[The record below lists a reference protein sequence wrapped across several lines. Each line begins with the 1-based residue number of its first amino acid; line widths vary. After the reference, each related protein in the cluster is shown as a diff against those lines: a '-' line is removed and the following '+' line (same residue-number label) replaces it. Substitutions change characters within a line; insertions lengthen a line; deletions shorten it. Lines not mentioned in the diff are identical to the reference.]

1 MRAESPSL
9 TIIPDINR
17 VDWHSCVDL
26 NWKRLGNIFY
36 CIDVGCIYIFFPP
49 FTSHAA
55 DTFSFSHVVLNNIAA
70 FTVVSLARTNR
81 GNPLGGAENQKETL
95 KMAQFEKEIQIG
107 NFLWKLVLRLFSY
120 LDTLTLR
127 DNCISLLGSLFIFNQ
142 FYLN

>member
-1 MRAESPSL
+1 MICTGGFISKVFIFYVFIKRRWELSLSL

-81 GNPLGGAENQKETL
+81 GTPLGGAENQKETF
-95 KMAQFEKEIQIG
+95 KNGSVWKRNSDWQFSVKIGIEII
-107 NFLWKLVLRLFSY
+107 
-120 LDTLTLR
+120 
-127 DNCISLLGSLFIFNQ
+127 
-142 FYLN
+142 